1 MGRRTRVSTLEGRRG
16 RRPAR
21 TALWAAVTLVALVA
35 SASAAAGRAGGAGM
49 DAERVRRE
57 LRGHTLRTPAGA
69 TLALG
74 ALRGEVVVVNF
85 WASWCAP
92 CRKELP
98 RLDALHA
105 SIAARGGRV
114 LAVSIDQEARNV
126 QRFVRTHRLSLP
138 VYHDGPDGLAR
149 KLDLPH
155 VPYTIVLDR
164 DGNVALTTEG
174 ADEKAL
180 EAIAA
185 TTRRLLAAAPAGA
198 PTIAG
203 ETP

>member
-1 MGRRTRVSTLEGRRG
+1 MD
-16 RRPAR
+16 
-21 TALWAAVTLVALVA
+21 
-35 SASAAAGRAGGAGM
+35 AGRI
-49 DAERVRRE
+49 RRA
-57 LRGHTLRTPAGA
+57 LQGHTLRTVAGER
-69 TLALG
+69 LALD

-105 SIAARGGRV
+105 SIARKGGRV
-114 LAVSIDQEARNV
+114 VAVSIDHEARNV
-126 QRFVRTHRLSLP
+126 QRFVRAHRLSLP

-155 VPYTIVLDR
+155 VPFTIVLDR
-164 DGNVALTTEG
+164 DGDVALTTEG
-174 ADEKAL
+174 ADEQAL

-185 TTRRLLAAAPAGA
+185 TTRRLMAAAPAGA